1 MLMPACRLTGILYVL
16 DSSLLYVTLTPN
28 IRSVQLLVA
37 CLHIST
43 TGSIRKMVV
52 CDKAPITMAY
62 ACKRFLRNMWYRC
75 QATGYPLGKFPVGLS
90 EATHVIN
97 ELAFRGIHTDVVRIY
112 THRLP
117 TIVVI
122 VTIIALLFVQDLRP
136 TPDITL
142 ASDSAAHDLVVQAS
156 ELTGEGGR
164 DLGNGVVTK
173 RDFIIEKKGD
183 KNVMCNY
190 WGRLCQTDRLTDR
203 QKKKGCCMEFHS
215 RKLVVRT
222 AY

>member
-1 MLMPACRLTGILYVL
+1 MNWHFVASTPASYV
-16 DSSLLYVTLTPN
+16 
-28 IRSVQLLVA
+28 
-37 CLHIST
+37 
-43 TGSIRKMVV
+43 
-52 CDKAPITMAY
+52 
-62 ACKRFLRNMWYRC
+62 
-75 QATGYPLGKFPVGLS
+75 
-90 EATHVIN
+90 
-97 ELAFRGIHTDVVRIY
+97 Y

-122 VTIIALLFVQDLRP
+122 VTIIALLIVQDLRP

-142 ASDSAAHDLVVQAS
+142 ETDMAAHDLVVEAS
-156 ELTGEGGR
+156 KLTGVGGR
-164 DLGNGVVTK
+164 ELEKGAVTT

-183 KNVMCNY
+183 KNVVCYY

>member
-1 MLMPACRLTGILYVL
+1 
-16 DSSLLYVTLTPN
+16 
-28 IRSVQLLVA
+28 
-37 CLHIST
+37 
-43 TGSIRKMVV
+43 
-52 CDKAPITMAY
+52 
-62 ACKRFLRNMWYRC
+62 
-75 QATGYPLGKFPVGLS
+75 
-90 EATHVIN
+90 
-97 ELAFRGIHTDVVRIY
+97 
-112 THRLP
+112 
-117 TIVVI
+117 VVI

-173 RDFIIEKKGD
+173 RDFILEKKGD
-183 KNVMCNY
+183 KYVMSNY